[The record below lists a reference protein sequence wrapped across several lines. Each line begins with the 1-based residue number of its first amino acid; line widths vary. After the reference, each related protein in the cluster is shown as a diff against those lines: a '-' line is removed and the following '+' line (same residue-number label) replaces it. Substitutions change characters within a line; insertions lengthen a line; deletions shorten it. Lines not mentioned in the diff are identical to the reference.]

1 MIVILGFVESHID
14 SVLLMLFFQ
23 GIVVAWS
30 KRININNTSMREDLV
45 IDKGREALATKA
57 EPDMAS

>member
-1 MIVILGFVESHID
+1 MIVVLGFVESHID
-14 SVLLMLFFQ
+14 SVFLMLFFQ

-30 KRININNTSMREDLV
+30 KRININNTSMRKDLV
-45 IDKGREALATKA
+45 IDKGREAFATKA